1 MKNIPNGRQL
11 IDSKDLISVSK
22 SLNNDMITTGDL
34 VGKFEN
40 KIKSLLKPKFVKVCS
55 SGTAGL
61 HLALM
66 AIDLKKNDVIIM
78 PAINFIAVYNM
89 SMLIGAKIILAD
101 VDKYTGQMTPETLK
115 QCIKINKIKKIKA
128 IITMYLGG
136 HPENIFEFY
145 KIKKKY
151 KCYLIEDA
159 CHALGSKYNF
169 NNKKIHV
176 GSCEHS
182 DICVFSLH
190 PLKTITTG
198 EGGVVCTNNK
208 KLNSKV
214 EILRSHGI
222 KKSKKHWVYDVLY
235 TGYNYRL
242 SDINCALGLSQINK
256 INFFIKKR
264 NSVANIYYKKLNKKI
279 HFPKYESKN
288 LSSCHL
294 FLINLKEKNINLKN
308 KVIQSMA
315 KSKIF
320 LHYHYIPI
328 FMMKKIF
335 KDPNFKKEHY
345 VGAIY
350 YYNTAISLPIY
361 VNLSLS
367 KQHLIIKKLT
377 KLILN

>member
-40 KIKSLLKPKFVKVCS
+40 KIKNLLKPKFVKVCS

-89 SMLIGAKIILAD
+89 SKLIGAKIILAD
-101 VDKYTGQMTPETLK
+101 VDKDTGQMTPETLK

-169 NNKKIHV
+169 NNKKIH
-176 GSCEHS
+176 
-182 DICVFSLH
+182 
-190 PLKTITTG
+190 
-198 EGGVVCTNNK
+198 TN
-208 KLNSKV
+208 L
-214 EILRSHGI
+214 
-222 KKSKKHWVYDVLY
+222 
-235 TGYNYRL
+235 
-242 SDINCALGLSQINK
+242 
-256 INFFIKKR
+256 
-264 NSVANIYYKKLNKKI
+264 
-279 HFPKYESKN
+279 
-288 LSSCHL
+288 
-294 FLINLKEKNINLKN
+294 
-308 KVIQSMA
+308 
-315 KSKIF
+315 
-320 LHYHYIPI
+320 
-328 FMMKKIF
+328 
-335 KDPNFKKEHY
+335 
-345 VGAIY
+345 
-350 YYNTAISLPIY
+350 
-361 VNLSLS
+361 
-367 KQHLIIKKLT
+367 
-377 KLILN
+377 